1 MDFKDNILQLAER
14 IKKQKDA
21 IQTEEATKNAFI
33 MPIITAL
40 GYDVFN
46 PFEVVPEM
54 DCDLTRKG
62 DKIDYAI
69 KKDGRTILLI
79 ECKHCK
85 QNLDLHNTQLSKY
98 YAASNARFGVL
109 TNGIEYRF
117 YADLDK
123 TNIMDEKPF
132 LVVNMLDLS
141 DADIEEMKKF
151 HKSCYNES
159 EILSTAKELQ
169 MMIQIKEI
177 LAKNF
182 QSPGDEF
189 TRYFVRSLNN
199 GKSTPKLIEEYRP
212 IVRKSILSVIGGM
225 ISGRPDTAILV
236 KEEKTRQAPNDGMAV
251 IGDKQD
257 AVITREETDT
267 YNIIRAVLGEQ
278 SEISYTSFKGYL
290 LIWTGHEYWWVCRV
304 SLRPYSKRIC
314 FVTENRT
321 GYKWIQLQSIEDI
334 RNYSNEIRTAFGIA
348 CKQRKQYQLKHKVLS
363 KILCKWK
370 QDSVVSLFLYLDSV
384 FKYKH
389 KLVHNQSPV

>member
-151 HKSCYNES
+151 HKSCYNKS

-348 CKQRKQYQLKHKVLS
+348 CKQRKQYQLKHKKS
-363 KILCKWK
+363 
-370 QDSVVSLFLYLDSV
+370 
-384 FKYKH
+384 
-389 KLVHNQSPV
+389 

>member
-251 IGDKQD
+251 ISTDSTTHWSPYRLAASPMRAGFRTAPELTETLSAPQASTRSKSSSPRMPPPTVRGMKMAEATLVRISVKSFRPSWD
-257 AVITREETDT
+257 AVM
-267 YNIIRAVLGEQ
+267 
-278 SEISYTSFKGYL
+278 S
-290 LIWTGHEYWWVCRV
+290 
-304 SLRPYSKRIC
+304 
-314 FVTENRT
+314 
-321 GYKWIQLQSIEDI
+321 
-334 RNYSNEIRTAFGIA
+334 
-348 CKQRKQYQLKHKVLS
+348 
-363 KILCKWK
+363 
-370 QDSVVSLFLYLDSV
+370 
-384 FKYKH
+384 
-389 KLVHNQSPV
+389 